1 MGKWSRVI
9 NYLRSIGWSSIH
21 RSSPS
26 GQFLDA
32 LVRSQQFRQSN
43 DGIVASANQT
53 MLSSEN
59 LLLVKITKPCYIQKP
74 LGTGGDFWKLL
85 QLYTITIL
93 QLWNLPNPARVI
105 VFSLQTC
112 FLWLGFRVT
121 RIFWKKPLLHRKH
134 DYKTTNKM
142 YQNVSTWILA
152 LHCGW
157 TVSIF
162 TSRKDKSYQLL
173 GLINTFTHL
182 YGGCYHGYTG
192 ICELYR
198 LWPSLMFRVNLYVGH
213 DNSLL
218 IVVWPCTC
226 SEHGLI

>member
-1 MGKWSRVI
+1 MIFHSPFQPQWPVLGCFGSLPAISPEQW
-9 NYLRSIGWSSIH
+9 WH
-21 RSSPS
+21 RRL
-26 GQFLDA
+26 GQPNHAIFRK
-32 LVRSQQFRQSN
+32 LVV
-43 DGIVASANQT
+43 G
-53 MLSSEN
+53 
-59 LLLVKITKPCYIQKP
+59 KITKPCYIQKP

-182 YGGCYHGYTG
+182 YGGCYHGYT
-192 ICELYR
+192 EY
-198 LWPSLMFRVNLYVGH
+198 VNYIGYGH
-213 DNSLL
+213 
-218 IVVWPCTC
+218 P
-226 SEHGLI
+226 